1 MKTSLVLVLFALS
14 GTAFRLC
21 AQEPAPYGPVPSER
35 QIRWQETE
43 LFSLIH
49 FGLNTFTDHE
59 WGYGEENPA
68 LFNPA
73 KFDAGQVVAALKRGG
88 LRGVILVAK
97 HHDGFCLWP
106 TATTRHNISKSPW
119 RGGQGDLV
127 REYADAAKKHGLR
140 FGVYCS
146 PWDRNSAAYGTTNY
160 LPLYQAQLRELLTR
174 YGTLFEVWFDGAN
187 GGDGYYGG
195 AREKRSID
203 RFTYYDWPN
212 TWGLVRQ
219 LQPAACIF
227 GDVGPDCRWVGNE
240 KGYAATDSWA
250 TFTPKG
256 KTDPARPANGD
267 SVNDTEGQAGHRNG
281 VAWMPA
287 ECDVPLRKGW
297 FWHANEDAAVRTP
310 AQLLD
315 IYFNSVG
322 KGGCMNL
329 GIAPNRDGLV
339 AEADIRSLD
348 AFGSL
353 LRTLFAINYAES
365 AVVTASQVRAWQPVP
380 EAKHPFAPANVTDH
394 DRYTYWATDD
404 GVTNA
409 TLTLTLPAVAAF
421 NVVRLRENIKLG
433 HRVDG
438 FAVDVWQDG
447 QWRECAKG
455 QSIGACRLFLL
466 DSKVKSDRVR
476 LRITSAAACPCISDV
491 GLFATPA
498 ALGQPASGNNQ

>member
-1 MKTSLVLVLFALS
+1 MKTSDMLAFPLSACAAL
-14 GTAFRLC
+14 ALC
-21 AQEPAPYGPVPSER
+21 AQEPKPYGAVPSER
-35 QIRWQETE
+35 QLRWHETE
-43 LFSLIH
+43 TFSLIH
-49 FGLNTFTDHE
+49 YGLNTYTDRE

-73 KFDAGQVVAALKRGG
+73 KLDAGQVVTALQRGG
-88 LRGVILVAK
+88 MNGVILVAK

-106 TATTRHNISKSPW
+106 SKATAHNIAKAPW
-119 RGGQGDLV
+119 RGGKGDLV

-146 PWDRNSAAYGTTNY
+146 PWDRNSAAYGTPNY
-160 LPLYQAQLRELLTR
+160 LPVYQAQLRELLTQ

-195 AREKRSID
+195 ARERRSID
-203 RFTYYDWPN
+203 SASYYDWPN

-219 LQPAACIF
+219 LQPSACIF

-240 KGYAATDSWA
+240 KGYAAEESWA

-256 KTDPARPANGD
+256 KTDPARPANG
-267 SVNDTEGQAGHRNG
+267 NAMNHIEGPAGHRG
-281 VAWMPA
+281 GAAWIPA

-297 FWHANEDAAVRTP
+297 FWHPNEDPTVRTP

-329 GIAPNRDGLV
+329 GVAPNRDGLV
-339 AEADIRSLD
+339 CEADIRSLD
-348 AFGSL
+348 AFGGL
-353 LRTLFAINYAES
+353 LRTLFAANLANG
-365 AVVTASQVRAWQPVP
+365 AVAAADKVRASKP
-380 EAKHPFAPANVTDH
+380 ELGKPSPFAPANVLDR

-409 TLTLTLPAVAAF
+409 TLTLTLPAVAEF

-433 HRVDG
+433 QRVDG
-438 FAVDVWQDG
+438 FAVDFWQGG
-447 QWRECAKG
+447 QWREFAKG
-455 QSIGACRLFLL
+455 QSIGACRLLRGP
-466 DSKVKSDRVR
+466 KTRSDRVR
-476 LRITSAAACPCISDV
+476 LRITRAAACPCISDF
-491 GLFATPA
+491 GLFAIPA
-498 ALGQPASGNNQ
+498 ALDQKP